1 MPGEHSQV
9 APYEITLDEERRIAE
24 LRLGAR
30 MSLAQHTGARRELLA
45 LCRKTGIRRI
55 LVDASDACEPGS
67 PAGELH
73 APIA

>member
-55 LVDASDACEPGS
+55 LVDASDLRAWL
-67 PAGELH
+67 ARW
-73 APIA
+73 